1 MSITVSAATEAEI
14 IALKQG
20 IDYVVYRNQGQGPE
34 NPVATAALSLQTTI
48 LNQYNTGGYTF
59 TGEPMTDIVDQF
71 G

>member
-20 IDYVVYRNQGQGPE
+20 IDYVANRTQGLGPE
-34 NPVATAALSLQTTI
+34 DPVATAALSLQSQI

-59 TGEPMTDIVDQF
+59 TLEPLTDIVDQF